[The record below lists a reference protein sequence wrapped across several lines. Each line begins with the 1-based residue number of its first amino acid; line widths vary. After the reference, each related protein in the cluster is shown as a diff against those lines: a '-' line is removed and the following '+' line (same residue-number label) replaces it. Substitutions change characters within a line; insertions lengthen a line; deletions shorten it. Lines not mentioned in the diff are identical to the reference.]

1 MAMNKS
7 LELINAIAAGRV
19 APSFSSFGLDS
30 ITFETYRGYVDMSHR
45 LASKFGTS
53 EQGYKSIGQMKRLIK
68 LCAGR
73 NKIDIF
79 GAMPG
84 VRQMSKESLISH
96 IERVGPLLT
105 DHEIASGKITLPDM
119 SSFEHYDQITDLA
132 TDFVYKTY
140 MLNVRNSRDL
150 EMLADDD
157 LWAAFSETNREWGQH
172 LYDVMD
178 ETSYFNFWSC
188 LVCMFYHIARQR
200 VNSKSLRDEMSGY
213 AQKQGVMKR
222 VAFICASD
230 ALEAAVLK
238 GRM

>member
-1 MAMNKS
+1 MSTNKS
-7 LELINAIAAGRV
+7 LELINAVTAGRV
-19 APSFSSFGLDS
+19 APSYSSFGIEA
-30 ITFETYRGYVDMSHR
+30 ITYETYRGYVDMAHR
-45 LASKFGTS
+45 LAAKFGTS
-53 EQGYKSIGQMKRLIK
+53 EHGFKSIGQMKQLIK
-68 LCAGR
+68 LSAGR
-73 NKIDIF
+73 NKIDIL

-84 VRQMSKESLISH
+84 VRAMSKSSLVSH
-96 IERVGPLLT
+96 VERVSPLIT
-105 DHEIASGKITLPDM
+105 EHEIVKGKLLLPDM
-119 SSFEHYDQITDLA
+119 SGFTHYDQITVLA
-132 TDFVYKTY
+132 TEFVYKLY

-150 EMLADDD
+150 EALADDD
-157 LWAAFSETNREWGQH
+157 LWSAFAETNKEWGEH

-178 ETSYFNFWSC
+178 STSYFNFWCC

-200 VNSKSLRDEMSGY
+200 VNSKELRDEMSGY